1 MIYKLQRDTCA
12 RSTVSVKAAVASA
25 RKATDDVS
33 TRRIIATVSDA
44 LSTLVN
50 ICSIK
55 YDEHSKTMTECLTLS
70 KYCLTKLGQ

>member
-12 RSTVSVKAAVASA
+12 RSTVSVKAAIASA

-33 TRRIIATVSDA
+33 TRRIIATVCDA

-50 ICSIK
+50 ICSIT
-55 YDEHSKTMTECLTLS
+55 YDEHSKTITQYLALS
-70 KYCLTKLGQ
+70 